1 MMAPSARFRRPG
13 FPVVLGGCAVLLTLG
28 IALALLAQPVALR
41 VLGVAA
47 IVGAWLLPVL
57 YAVHF
62 RARARFRKTAT
73 GEDVRTSQ
81 KALVSAVDKARQ
93 RFSTEQSR
101 QDRALTRIEEH
112 LRGLTAASESRSFQ
126 VGEPG
131 IDVLFVTSNGAGLGH
146 ISRSMAIAR
155 QLAEGRSFEILTLSS
170 AYRQVAGQGVTTH
183 YFPSSGASGEMSR
196 VWNRHFRAHLL
207 HLMEEKRPRVVVFDG
222 TWVYAALT
230 EICKLRGTP
239 LIWIQ
244 RGMWQDKVDKA
255 STQRHAAAKV
265 ADHVIVPGDF
275 AGDEL
280 VDPGPGIVPR
290 HVGPIVMTT
299 KDDVIGRDAACAAL
313 ELDPSRRYVLL
324 NLGGGGIS
332 DPGTLALSFRQLLKD
347 RAPDLVLVQVVSPLT
362 AAKGLVE
369 GVVQVHAYPVMPYVR
384 AFEFMICA
392 AGYNSAQ
399 ESVSLEIP
407 AILVPNTETRTDDQ
421 LRRAELLASKG
432 LCLTA
437 VDFAGMQEA
446 VEQMLD
452 PEWRAAIRRRLESLE
467 SPRGAREAA
476 DHLDELIT
484 QAGWPSRAAKLEGA
498 STDGQ

>member
-1 MMAPSARFRRPG
+1 MMASSARFRRPG

-28 IALALLAQPVALR
+28 IALALLAQPVALS

-347 RAPDLVLVQVVSPLT
+347 RAPDLRLGAGRLPAHGRKRPGRRRRPGARLSGDAIRT
-362 AAKGLVE
+362 GLRIHDLRRRIQLGT
-369 GVVQVHAYPVMPYVR
+369 GVRIAR
-384 AFEFMICA
+384 
-392 AGYNSAQ
+392 
-399 ESVSLEIP
+399 VSLRSWSQ
-407 AILVPNTETRTDDQ
+407 T
-421 LRRAELLASKG
+421 LRRAPMTSFGALNSWHPRACALRRWISQGCRRPSNKCWILSGGRPSVDGSKA
-432 LCLTA
+432 LS
-437 VDFAGMQEA
+437 
-446 VEQMLD
+446 
-452 PEWRAAIRRRLESLE
+452 RLEAH
-467 SPRGAREAA
+467 ARQ
-476 DHLDELIT
+476 LT
-484 QAGWPSRAAKLEGA
+484 T
-498 STDGQ
+498 STS